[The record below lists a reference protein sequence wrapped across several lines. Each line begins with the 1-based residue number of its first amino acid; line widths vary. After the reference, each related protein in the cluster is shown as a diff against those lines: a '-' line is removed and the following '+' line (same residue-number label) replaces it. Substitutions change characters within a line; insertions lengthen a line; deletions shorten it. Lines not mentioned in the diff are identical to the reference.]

1 VSRHPQLEIVAPGA
15 SPQEAAA
22 VVAALER
29 FMRDTSLAS
38 PSDAGQEL
46 GAASRWKRAAL
57 AEGVRRGPDLPAT
70 WE

>member
-1 VSRHPQLEIVAPGA
+1 M
-15 SPQEAAA
+15 
-22 VVAALER
+22 VAALER